1 MAAGMLAFFIALFAS
16 LMLTVPVRAASFEE
30 WWTRTAA
37 LAGPL
42 AQRLAWL
49 PEPAAQALVAR
60 AREGIAPYETST
72 GLVIPGLAL
81 VASAVRPAR

>member
-1 MAAGMLAFFIALFAS
+1 MATPYEAQS
-16 LMLTVPVRAASFEE
+16 VEE

-42 AQRLAWL
+42 AQRLGSL
-49 PEPAAQALVAR
+49 PEPAAKALVAR
-60 AREGIAPYETST
+60 AHEGIAPYETST

-81 VASAVRPAR
+81 VASAVCPGR